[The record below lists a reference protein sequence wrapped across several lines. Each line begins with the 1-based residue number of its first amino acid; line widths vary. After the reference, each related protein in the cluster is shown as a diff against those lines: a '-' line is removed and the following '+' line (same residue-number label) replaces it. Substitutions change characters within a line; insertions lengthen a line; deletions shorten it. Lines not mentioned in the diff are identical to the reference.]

1 MTAPLRA
8 VPPSPA
14 VLAADPQAPHIL
26 WFGADV
32 ERIILATTAAGLGID
47 LTGAVPKVTAS
58 PNELAKL
65 ARELEQRGS
74 PFGALL
80 SDYLEPRQAWQ
91 LRSKTL
97 PLDRPLLMGIVNLTE
112 DSFSG
117 DGVGASAA
125 GALAR
130 AEELRA
136 AGADIIDVGAETAR
150 ADRPSLE
157 AQTEAELVRPVI
169 AALVREGHTVSIDTY
184 KPPVARAALF
194 SGAEIVNDISGLTL
208 GLGAAEEAQRAK
220 AGYVLNYSFSV
231 PKRRP
236 DSPPVYSDVVADTV
250 DWMARRLWQLEGA
263 GLQREH
269 IAIDPGIAFGK
280 SHAEDIAMLR
290 RLGELRTFGLPVLL
304 AHSRK
309 NFIGSITGR
318 PPVDRD
324 LETHMA
330 SALAYEQGA
339 RIFRVHDVA
348 GAKRALELAHALLQ
362 QPIISFAPDATSWPW
377 RAGSSAAHMTVADA
391 DRAAPSGQRW

>member
-8 VPPSPA
+8 APPSPS
-14 VLAADPQAPHIL
+14 VLAADPLAPHVL
-26 WFGADV
+26 WFGADI
-32 ERIILATTAAGLGID
+32 ERVILATTAVGLGID
-47 LTGAVPKVTAS
+47 LTGDVPRVVS
-58 PNELAKL
+58 SIPDL
-65 ARELEQRGS
+65 ARLAAELDERES
-74 PFGALL
+74 PLGALL
-80 SDYLEPRQAWQ
+80 GDYVHPRTTWK
-91 LRSKTL
+91 LRSKEL
-97 PLDRPLLMGIVNLTE
+97 PLDRPLVMGIVNLTE

-117 DGVGASAA
+117 DGVGRDATS
-125 GALAR
+125 ALAR
-130 AEELRA
+130 AEELRK

-157 AQTEAELVRPVI
+157 PQVEAELVRPVI
-169 AALVREGHTVSIDTY
+169 AALVREGHLVSIDTY

-208 GLGAAEEAQRAK
+208 GTAAAEEAGRAK

-236 DSPPVYSDVVADTV
+236 DSPPVYEDVVAETV

-263 GLQREH
+263 GMDRAS

-309 NFIGSITGR
+309 NFLGSITGR
-318 PPVDRD
+318 PPTDRD
-324 LETHMA
+324 METHLA
-330 SALAYEQGA
+330 SSFAYEQGA

-348 GAKRALELAHALLQ
+348 GARRALDLAHALLSE
-362 QPIISFAPDATSWPW
+362 PLATYAPAEGSWPW
-377 RAGSSAAHMTVADA
+377 RAGASAEHMTTGAADK
-391 DRAAPSGQRW
+391 AAPSGQRW

>member
-14 VLAADPQAPHIL
+14 LAAADAQAPHVL
-26 WFGADV
+26 WFGADI
-32 ERIILATTAAGLGID
+32 ERVTLATTACGLGID
-47 LTGAVPKVTAS
+47 NTGPEAKVTG
-58 PNELAKL
+58 NVYELARL
-65 ARELEQRGS
+65 ARELEDRAS

-80 SDYLEPRQAWQ
+80 ADYLEPRSTWQ
-91 LRSKTL
+91 LRTKEL
-97 PLDRPLLMGIVNLTE
+97 PLNRPILMGIVNLTE

-136 AGADIIDVGAETAR
+136 AGADIIDLGAETAR

-157 AQTEAELVRPVI
+157 AQVEAELVRPVV

-208 GLGAAEEAQRAK
+208 GIGAAEEATRAK
-220 AGYVLNYSFSV
+220 AGYVLNYSYSV

-236 DSPPVYSDVVADTV
+236 DSPPAYRDVVAETV

-263 GLQREH
+263 GMERAH

-280 SHAEDIAMLR
+280 SHAEDIAILR

-309 NFIGSITGR
+309 NFLGSITGR
-318 PPVDRD
+318 APTERD
-324 LETHMA
+324 METHLA
-330 SALAYEQGA
+330 SSFAYEQGA

-348 GAKRALELAHALLQ
+348 GAKRALELAHALLAE
-362 QPIISFAPDATSWPW
+362 PIATFAPDATSWPW
-377 RAGSSAAHMTVADA
+377 RAGASAAHMTTADA
-391 DRAAPSGQRW
+391 DKVAPKGQRW